1 LENDSRPSR
10 TIEREFEHM
19 IPKKMEGSILAA
31 RHSFMPNRL
40 GYCGPDENDVLFDA
54 CLNNRATD
62 KLLNALKGFQ
72 AAYPYLRFIA
82 QSQGFENPFDYR
94 AVEAYWIGND
104 VLQNI
109 APNEFYDH
117 LRERFEKKFPKEH
130 VKKLFE
136 TKPFAAF
143 PHHALHVF
151 NAFSSM
157 SSAPEAL
164 INPPAVP
171 DEKVARLMDQCRI
184 SWGKVLGSENGTLRV
199 EYEPVQRSD
208 GKLVLG
214 TPVKADVM
222 AEVQG
227 RSFVDG
233 VKRGDWVSFHW
244 GFACTVLTPVQ
255 VANLRK
261 YTLTDMALANLVPI
275 PQ

>member
-1 LENDSRPSR
+1 
-10 TIEREFEHM
+10 M
-19 IPKKMEGSILAA
+19 IPKKLDGAILAA

-40 GYCGPDENDVLFDA
+40 GYCGPDENEVLFDA
-54 CLNNRATD
+54 CLNNRASKELID
-62 KLLNALKGFQ
+62 ALKGFQ

-82 QSQGFENPFDYR
+82 QSQGFEDPFDYR

-109 APNEFYDH
+109 APNDFYDH

-136 TKPFAAF
+136 TNPFAAF

-157 SSAPEAL
+157 SSSPEAL
-164 INPPAVP
+164 VNPSAAP
-171 DEKVARLMDQCRI
+171 DEKVARLMDKCRI
-184 SWGKVLGSENGTLRV
+184 SWGKVLGAERGMLRV
-199 EYEPVQRSD
+199 EYEPVQRSQ
-208 GKLVLG
+208 GKLLLG
-214 TPVKADVM
+214 KAVETDVI

-227 RSFVDG
+227 HSFVNG
-233 VKRGDWVSFHW
+233 VKPGDWVSFHW
-244 GFACTVLTPVQ
+244 GFACAILTPPQ

-261 YTLTDMALANLVPI
+261 YTLMDMGLANLVST

>member
-1 LENDSRPSR
+1 L
-10 TIEREFEHM
+10 
-19 IPKKMEGSILAA
+19 IPKKLDGAILAA

-40 GYCGPDENDVLFDA
+40 GYCGPDENEVLFDA
-54 CLNNRATD
+54 CLNNRAS
-62 KLLNALKGFQ
+62 KELLDALKGFQ

-82 QSQGFENPFDYR
+82 QSQGFEDPFDYR

-109 APNEFYDH
+109 APNDFYDH

-136 TKPFAAF
+136 TNPFAAF

-157 SSAPEAL
+157 SSSPEAL
-164 INPPAVP
+164 VNPSAAP
-171 DEKVARLMDQCRI
+171 DEQVARLMDKCRI
-184 SWGKVLGSENGTLRV
+184 SWGKVLHAERGMLRV
-199 EYEPVQRSD
+199 EYEPVQRTQ
-208 GKLVLG
+208 GKLLLG
-214 TPVKADVM
+214 KAVETDVT

-227 RSFVDG
+227 RSFVNG
-233 VKRGDWVSFHW
+233 VKPGDWVSFHW
-244 GFACTVLTPVQ
+244 GFACATLTPQQ

-261 YTLTDMALANLVPI
+261 YTLTDMRLANSVPT

>member
-1 LENDSRPSR
+1 MNPN
-10 TIEREFEHM
+10 
-19 IPKKMEGSILAA
+19 GAILAA

-40 GYCGPDENDVLFDA
+40 GYCGPDENDVLLDA
-54 CLNNRATD
+54 CLRNEPS
-62 KLLNALKGFQ
+62 KELISALEGFQ

-82 QSQGFENPFDYR
+82 QSQGLETPFDYR

-104 VLQNI
+104 VLEKI
-109 APNEFYDH
+109 APNEFYAH
-117 LRERFEKKFPKEH
+117 LRQRFEKKFPKEH

-157 SSAPEAL
+157 NSSPDSL
-164 INPPAVP
+164 VSPSGQP
-171 DEKVARLMDQCRI
+171 DEKVASLMDKCRI
-184 SWGKVLGSENGTLRV
+184 SWGKVLALENGTLSV
-199 EYEPVQRSD
+199 EYEPILRRE
-208 GKLVLG
+208 GKLFLG
-214 TPVKADVM
+214 DPVRTTVA

-227 RSFVDG
+227 RSFVSG
-233 VKRGDWVSFHW
+233 VKLGEWVSFHW
-244 GFACTVLTPVQ
+244 GFACTVLAPLQ

-261 YTLTDMALANLVPI
+261 FTLSDMALANNVPV